1 MKANVLKKDNIL
13 ELPTNKKT
21 KVICSAKDWLRM
33 DKEEAVKKQCE
44 KTFNDYFIR
53 VRGRITPRPKHERP
67 KISSLTKKIINL
79 ITLQDE

>member
-13 ELPTNKKT
+13 ELPTKSKPRI
-21 KVICSAKDWLRM
+21 ICSKEDWQRM
-33 DKEEAVKKQCE
+33 DREEAVKKQCE